1 MIPDLEGHPQE
12 RQQNFSRPIELH
24 LALATESVMIR
35 NARETKTLQVRGAD
49 NKKISQKKGNGKSC
63 EDHHSLSL
71 SLSLMFFLLSMMSSI
86 SGTRRQLEDKTKP
99 TFDR

>member
-1 MIPDLEGHPQE
+1 LIPDLEGHPQE

-71 SLSLMFFLLSMMSSI
+71 SNVLSPFHDVIYFWN
-86 SGTRRQLEDKTKP
+86 TAP
-99 TFDR
+99 A